1 VRRRRIS
8 AAQSR
13 SHTSPANHN
22 PFASKVSLKLEPE
35 RGKLPFIEEVG
46 RRIILGASLDLDLGD
61 FGVVHLDLIIDG
73 MAGASWLL
81 VALTCSLLAV
91 LRVCG
96 QRPQSERDRR
106 RQNDLVSGI
115 HAQG

>member
-13 SHTSPANHN
+13 SHTSRANHN

-46 RRIILGASLDLDLGD
+46 RRIILGCAGGHPNNF
-61 FGVVHLDLIIDG
+61 FGQADVI
-73 MAGASWLL
+73 
-81 VALTCSLLAV
+81 
-91 LRVCG
+91 
-96 QRPQSERDRR
+96 
-106 RQNDLVSGI
+106 N
-115 HAQG
+115 